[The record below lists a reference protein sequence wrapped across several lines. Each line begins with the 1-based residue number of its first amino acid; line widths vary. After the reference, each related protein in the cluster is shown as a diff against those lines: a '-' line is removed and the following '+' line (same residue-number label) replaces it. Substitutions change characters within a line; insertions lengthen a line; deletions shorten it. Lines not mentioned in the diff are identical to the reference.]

1 MSNEKALW
9 STLGGQG
16 LASGAGI
23 ASPWQDYASAYAP
36 TSIKTAMQLCEI
48 LYLRQG
54 IYKKASER
62 IVDYFLTKPIFRS
75 QDDNERKK
83 FEKVMTLDF
92 GIMENLRDAGI
103 DKMCFHGDTRAI
115 TKNGVFKIRDLAGTT
130 VDALSQGGVYRPA
143 EFKSFGQQRLMEV
156 EFSDGSILLA
166 TPEHEWVAKNC
177 SGRDV
182 RVPTLSLRKGYRIER
197 TVAPRPD
204 KNDDFYEGVRHGFTF
219 GDGSLYNDGRQAAA
233 YFFGDKDAELLK
245 HFEGH
250 GCEPLGPDEAG
261 KRTVNGLPPH
271 YKNLP
276 KTQVS
281 ASYWYG
287 FVCGFLAADGS
298 ADIYGCAVLTQKS
311 RATLEFILEQLPR
324 IGMVGG
330 PVRKQDRVAEFVRDD
345 GRVDVYDGEM
355 HFLTLLKRFM
365 QVDDFL
371 LTKHRENFLANPP
384 SQEYG
389 RFIGVHDVRETG
401 IVDEVFCCVEM
412 ETHTFVVGNG
422 ILSGNCYG
430 NNFLSIHLPF
440 SRVLR
445 CVTCSSEQKMVMP
458 NGKMAEFH
466 FSNVDYSFHAR
477 CNSCKTVMRHM
488 VRDYPNKDAKK
499 IKLVRWDPKRIT
511 IEQNDITRD
520 KRFWLEIDPTV
531 MNKVR
536 SGDPFTLA
544 TLPWSFITAIKNNQK
559 YLFNNSRFFHS
570 YDTTLAGV
578 NLNGWGIPPI
588 LSAFRNFFRLQV
600 LYRYDEVMKMDYIV
614 PLRIV
619 SPSIMK
625 SSAGNN
631 IMEINLR
638 NFAQEAMSAVQ
649 RHKVDGADWNFFPFP
664 VNYQAIGGE
673 GMQLDQSTRDTI
685 QNEED
690 RLLNVRGIPP
700 ELYRGSLTLVNAP
713 VGLRL
718 FEAGNSAF
726 VGDMNRIM
734 QWICTTVAKFM
745 DTGDHEV
752 SLDRVTITDNLDDKA
767 WRLQAAMTGAI
778 SKETGLGPIGIN
790 AEEEGRRVIQEQM
803 RDQKEQQKAQQ
814 EMQMETLS
822 LGSEDQSAQQGQQP
836 AGGGMTPMDLEA
848 QGDEMART
856 LLDPAMPEQNRRQQL
871 SALRTSNPTLHAIVI
886 KKMDQYRNQAGGLG
900 QAAGF
905 QQLGIGQPQQ
915 QQKVASLEA
924 ISELMV
930 RLNQA
935 FPIPKEAAYN
945 HSIVMPKDSSKM
957 RITVWNKGASF
968 PVLISQSDLSEPIET
983 LVTEIKRTIEM

>member
-1 MSNEKALW
+1 MSAEKTLW

-16 LASGAGI
+16 LASGAGL

-36 TSIKTAMQLCEI
+36 TSIKTAIQLCEI

-103 DKMCFHGDTRAI
+103 DKMA
-115 TKNGVFKIRDLAGTT
+115 
-130 VDALSQGGVYRPA
+130 
-143 EFKSFGQQRLMEV
+143 
-156 EFSDGSILLA
+156 
-166 TPEHEWVAKNC
+166 
-177 SGRDV
+177 
-182 RVPTLSLRKGYRIER
+182 
-197 TVAPRPD
+197 
-204 KNDDFYEGVRHGFTF
+204 
-219 GDGSLYNDGRQAAA
+219 
-233 YFFGDKDAELLK
+233 
-245 HFEGH
+245 
-250 GCEPLGPDEAG
+250 
-261 KRTVNGLPPH
+261 
-271 YKNLP
+271 
-276 KTQVS
+276 
-281 ASYWYG
+281 
-287 FVCGFLAADGS
+287 
-298 ADIYGCAVLTQKS
+298 
-311 RATLEFILEQLPR
+311 
-324 IGMVGG
+324 
-330 PVRKQDRVAEFVRDD
+330 
-345 GRVDVYDGEM
+345 
-355 HFLTLLKRFM
+355 
-365 QVDDFL
+365 
-371 LTKHRENFLANPP
+371 
-384 SQEYG
+384 
-389 RFIGVHDVRETG
+389 
-401 IVDEVFCCVEM
+401 
-412 ETHTFVVGNG
+412 
-422 ILSGNCYG
+422 YG

-477 CNSCKTVMRHM
+477 CKSCKTVTRHM

-511 IEQNDITRD
+511 IEQNDITRE
-520 KRFWLEIDPTV
+520 KRYWLDIDPTV
-531 MNKVR
+531 VNKVR
-536 SGDPFTLA
+536 SGDPFILA

-625 SSAGNN
+625 SAAGNN

-638 NFAQEAMSAVQ
+638 NFAQEAMAAVQ

-673 GMQLDQSTRDTI
+673 GAQLDQSTRDTI
-685 QNEED
+685 QAEED

-718 FEAGNSAF
+718 FEAGNSSF

-790 AEEEGRRVIQEQM
+790 AEEENRRVIQEQM
-803 RDQKEQQKAQQ
+803 REQKEQQKAQQ
-814 EMQMETLS
+814 EMQMEALS
-822 LGSEDQSAQQGQQP
+822 LGSDDQSAQQGQQP
-836 AGGGMTPMDLEA
+836 AGGGMTPMDLES

-886 KKMDQYRNQAGGLG
+886 KKMDQYRNQGGTLG
-900 QAAGF
+900 QAAGL
-905 QQLGIGQPQQ
+905 QQLGIGQPQQQPQ

-957 RITVWNKGASF
+957 RITVWSKGASF

>member
-1 MSNEKALW
+1 
-9 STLGGQG
+9 
-16 LASGAGI
+16 
-23 ASPWQDYASAYAP
+23 
-36 TSIKTAMQLCEI
+36 
-48 LYLRQG
+48 
-54 IYKKASER
+54 
-62 IVDYFLTKPIFRS
+62 
-75 QDDNERKK
+75 
-83 FEKVMTLDF
+83 
-92 GIMENLRDAGI
+92 
-103 DKMCFHGDTRAI
+103 
-115 TKNGVFKIRDLAGTT
+115 
-130 VDALSQGGVYRPA
+130 
-143 EFKSFGQQRLMEV
+143 
-156 EFSDGSILLA
+156 
-166 TPEHEWVAKNC
+166 
-177 SGRDV
+177 
-182 RVPTLSLRKGYRIER
+182 
-197 TVAPRPD
+197 
-204 KNDDFYEGVRHGFTF
+204 
-219 GDGSLYNDGRQAAA
+219 
-233 YFFGDKDAELLK
+233 
-245 HFEGH
+245 
-250 GCEPLGPDEAG
+250 
-261 KRTVNGLPPH
+261 
-271 YKNLP
+271 
-276 KTQVS
+276 
-281 ASYWYG
+281 
-287 FVCGFLAADGS
+287 
-298 ADIYGCAVLTQKS
+298 
-311 RATLEFILEQLPR
+311 
-324 IGMVGG
+324 
-330 PVRKQDRVAEFVRDD
+330 
-345 GRVDVYDGEM
+345 
-355 HFLTLLKRFM
+355 
-365 QVDDFL
+365 
-371 LTKHRENFLANPP
+371 
-384 SQEYG
+384 
-389 RFIGVHDVRETG
+389 
-401 IVDEVFCCVEM
+401 
-412 ETHTFVVGNG
+412 
-422 ILSGNCYG
+422 
-430 NNFLSIHLPF
+430 
-440 SRVLR
+440 
-445 CVTCSSEQKMVMP
+445 
-458 NGKMAEFH
+458 
-466 FSNVDYSFHAR
+466 
-477 CNSCKTVMRHM
+477 M

-499 IKLVRWDPKRIT
+499 IRLVRWDPKRIT

-638 NFAQEAMSAVQ
+638 NFAQEAMAAVQ

-673 GMQLDQSTRDTI
+673 GAQLDQSTRDTI
-685 QNEED
+685 QAEED

-718 FEAGNSAF
+718 FEAGNSSF

-790 AEEEGRRVIQEQM
+790 AEEESRRVIQEQM
-803 RDQKEQQKAQQ
+803 REQKEQQKAQQ

-822 LGSEDQSAQQGQQP
+822 LGSDDQSAQQGQQP
-836 AGGGMTPMDLEA
+836 AGGGMTPMDLES

-856 LLDPAMPEQNRRQQL
+856 LLDPAMPETNRRQQL

-886 KKMDQYRNQAGGLG
+886 KKMDQYRNQGGTLG
-900 QAAGF
+900 QAAGL

-930 RLNQA
+930 RLNQT

-957 RITVWNKGASF
+957 RITVWSKGASF